1 MQLNE
6 LDKTF
11 FGQVREAARIAR
23 ASSKHRLVGELLKAH
38 QTISED
44 SYIIL
49 KLEAAL
55 KEIEE
60 LSEGS
65 PSSYRDFG
73 DIARSA
79 LALMQDAR
87 GGKLHNAPAHRPAR
101 EEPKP

>member
-1 MQLNE
+1 MKLTE
-6 LDKTF
+6 LDKVF
-11 FGQVREAARIAR
+11 FSQVREAARIAR
-23 ASSKHRLVGELLKAH
+23 KSSKHKLVSELMEAH

-73 DIARSA
+73 DIARDA
-79 LALMQDAR
+79 LKIINEAR
-87 GGKLHNAPAHRPAR
+87 K
-101 EEPKP
+101 ET